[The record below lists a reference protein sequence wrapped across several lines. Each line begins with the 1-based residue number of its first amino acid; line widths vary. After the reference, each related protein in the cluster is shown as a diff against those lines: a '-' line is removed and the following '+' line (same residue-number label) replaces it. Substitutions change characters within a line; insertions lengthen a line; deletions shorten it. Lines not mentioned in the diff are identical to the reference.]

1 MFVLFGCLNPG
12 AKNERV
18 MTTLLTGATGF
29 IGAAVLRCLVKA
41 GHNVRA
47 LVRPN
52 SDRRNLNGID
62 CEIVTGDLL
71 DSASLR
77 RAVRGCETLFHVA
90 ADYRLWVPDAEK
102 MHRTN
107 VQGTVDL
114 FRASVTAGVTR
125 IVYTSS
131 VATLRLNNAGVPA
144 DEQSRAVL
152 DDMIG
157 AYKQSKFLAE
167 ESVQRLVSDE
177 QIPVIIVKPT
187 APVGPGDIKPTPT
200 GRMVLEAA
208 AGRMPA
214 YVDTGL
220 NIVHVDDAAAGHLMA
235 FHQGSIGESY
245 ILGGENRTLRSILE
259 TIAEIT
265 GRPPPKI
272 RLAHGFVIPIA
283 YLVEAVAR
291 IFGGREPMITVDAVR
306 MSRKLMYF
314 SSEKARRELGYSPRP
329 AVEGL
334 REEIEWFSQN
344 GYLLRPV
351 RRIFA

>member
-1 MFVLFGCLNPG
+1 MFGGFNPDV
-12 AKNERV
+12 KNERV

-52 SDRRNLNGID
+52 SDRRNLNNLE

-71 DSASLR
+71 DTASLR
-77 RAVRGCETLFHVA
+77 RAVRGCDALFHVA
-90 ADYRLWVPDAEK
+90 ADYRLWVPDPKK

-114 FRASVTAGVTR
+114 FRAAVTAGVAR

-131 VATLRLNNAGVPA
+131 VATLRLSNGAVPA
-144 DEQSRAVL
+144 DEQSHAVL

-167 ESVQRLVSDE
+167 ASVQRLVNDE
-177 QIPVIIVKPT
+177 HVPVIMVKPT

-208 AGRMPA
+208 SGRMPA

-220 NIVHVDDAAAGHLMA
+220 NIVHVDDVAAGHLMA
-235 FHQGSIGESY
+235 FHQGRIGESY

-259 TIAEIT
+259 TIAKIT

-272 RLAHGFVIPIA
+272 RLPHGLVIPIA
-283 YLVEAVAR
+283 YLVEGVAR
-291 IFGGREPMITVDAVR
+291 IVGGREPMITVDAVR

-314 SSEKARRELGYSPRP
+314 SNEKAHRELGYSPRP

-351 RRIFA
+351 KRLFA

>member
-1 MFVLFGCLNPG
+1 M
-12 AKNERV
+12 K
-18 MTTLLTGATGF
+18 TLLTGATGF
-29 IGAAVLRCLVKA
+29 IGAAVLRCLLKA

-52 SDRRNLNGID
+52 SDRRNLNNLE
-62 CEIVTGDLL
+62 CEIATGDLL

-77 RAVRGCETLFHVA
+77 RAVQGCEALFHVA
-90 ADYRLWVPDAEK
+90 ADYRLWVPDPEQ

-114 FRASVTAGVTR
+114 FRASVSAGVAR

-131 VATLRLNNAGVPA
+131 VATLGLSNDAVPA
-144 DEQSRAVL
+144 DEQSHAVL

-157 AYKQSKFLAE
+157 AYKKSKFLAE
-167 ESVQRLVSDE
+167 ETVQRLVNDE

-187 APVGPGDIKPTPT
+187 APVGPGDVKPTPT

-208 AGRMPA
+208 SGRMPA

-220 NIVHVDDAAAGHLMA
+220 NIVHVDDVAAGHLMA
-235 FHQGSIGESY
+235 FHHGRIGESY

-259 TIAEIT
+259 AIAEIT
-265 GRPPPKI
+265 GRPPPKL
-272 RLAHGFVIPIA
+272 RLPHGLVIPIA
-283 YLVEAVAR
+283 YFVEGIAR
-291 IFGGREPMITVDAVR
+291 TFGGREPMITVDAVR

-314 SSEKARRELGYSPRP
+314 SAEKARRELGYSPRP

-334 REEIEWFSQN
+334 RDEIEWFYQN
-344 GYLLRPV
+344 GYLLRQ
-351 RRIFA
+351 RKRLFTRAGNSHGLRQR